1 MTNTASDIFF
11 RLFLLAV
18 LIGISMFLSMSEISL
33 ASARKMK
40 LQVMKEKGDER
51 AGKVLEIQETSGN
64 FFCSGADWR
73 QCSGNTWRYC
83 RG

>member
-64 FFCSGADWR
+64 FLQW
-73 QCSGNTWRYC
+73 C
-83 RG
+83 RLASMQWQYLEVL